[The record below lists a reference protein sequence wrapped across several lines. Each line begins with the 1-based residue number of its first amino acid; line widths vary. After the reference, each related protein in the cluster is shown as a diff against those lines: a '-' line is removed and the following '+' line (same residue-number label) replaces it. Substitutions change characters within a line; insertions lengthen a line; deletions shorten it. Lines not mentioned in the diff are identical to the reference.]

1 MSAKQIAQQIIECFR
16 SGHKILVAGNGGSAA
31 EATHLVGEFIGKF
44 NYNRIPLPAIS
55 LFDLSSLTAIAN
67 DFGYENVFVRPL
79 QALGRVGDILIT
91 LSTSGKSS
99 NVNYAIQVAKSK
111 GVQVLEWPRKGKDVG
126 DIQNYQLKLMHDVV
140 EEVEKEFE

>member
-1 MSAKQIAQQIIECFR
+1 MAVKTIARNIVEVFKKGNKVFIC
-16 SGHKILVAGNGGSAA
+16 GNGGSSTQASHFA
-31 EATHLVGEFIGKF
+31 NEFLGK
-44 NYNRIPLPAIS
+44 YKKERRSLPAIA
-55 LFDLSSLTAIAN
+55 LNDPGLITAIGN
-67 DFGYENVFVRPL
+67 DFGFKFVFSRPL
-79 QALGRVGDILIT
+79 SALANKGDLLIT